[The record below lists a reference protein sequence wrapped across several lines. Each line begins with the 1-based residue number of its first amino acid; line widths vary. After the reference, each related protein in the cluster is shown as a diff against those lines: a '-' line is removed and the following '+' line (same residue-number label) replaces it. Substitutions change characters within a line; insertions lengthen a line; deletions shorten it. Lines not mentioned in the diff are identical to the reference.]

1 MRCVGVSFS
10 QEEKA
15 GWIKWEVYLK
25 KKVLVLNPTEPH
37 REAVP
42 TKHKEIVEK

>member
-1 MRCVGVSFS
+1 MRCVGVSFN

-25 KKVLVLNPTEPH
+25 KKSVSSEPN
-37 REAVP
+37 
-42 TKHKEIVEK
+42 